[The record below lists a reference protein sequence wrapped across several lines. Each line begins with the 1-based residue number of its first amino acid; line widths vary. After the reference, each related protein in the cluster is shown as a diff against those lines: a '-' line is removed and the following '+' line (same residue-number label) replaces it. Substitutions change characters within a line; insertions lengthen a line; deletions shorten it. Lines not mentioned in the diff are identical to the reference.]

1 MDAIHPLTKTFHSLP
16 FFPLLPSALPPPPA
30 PPLAPPSCFPP
41 TQRTFESQCD
51 HIGSL
56 QWVPFHY
63 TTPFPP
69 PRDRCRL
76 GWEHPTAA
84 DCCQTIDLAWEQ
96 GVASIETHVAAHRK
110 RIVQH
115 RNDEFAGPVID
126 LLAKLRDL
134 GAAFTERDALLA
146 RCKSAQQ
153 RFRESWWWKH
163 SLSTDPHQLQL

>member
-1 MDAIHPLTKTFHSLP
+1 MGRRVT
-16 FFPLLPSALPPPPA
+16 PA
-30 PPLAPPSCFPP
+30 DLAPPFPP
-41 TQRTFESQCD
+41 FRSVPILSSPHLSLSLSPPSFAAQRKFDSQCD

-56 QWVPFHY
+56 KWVPFHY
-63 TTPFPP
+63 TAPFPP

-76 GWEHPTAA
+76 GWEHPAAA

-96 GVASIETHVAAHRK
+96 GIASIETHVAAHRK
-110 RIVQH
+110 RVVQH

-126 LLAKLRDL
+126 PLAKLRDL
-134 GAAFTERDALLA
+134 GAAFPGRDALLA
-146 RCKSAQQ
+146 RCKSSQE